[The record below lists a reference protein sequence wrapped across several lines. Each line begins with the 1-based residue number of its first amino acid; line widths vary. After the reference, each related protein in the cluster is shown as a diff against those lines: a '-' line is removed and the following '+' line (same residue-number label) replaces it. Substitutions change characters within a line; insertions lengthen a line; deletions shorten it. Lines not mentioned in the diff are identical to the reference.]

1 LITKVIAFHQPI
13 FAIINQP
20 EAHMS
25 SDIIILQINTA
36 FNEASMS
43 ISRNGLLV
51 HEMINANQQEH
62 AGFIQPA
69 IKEICARLNIS
80 LNELSAVA
88 VMNGPGSYTGLR
100 VGLSSAKGIC
110 FALNIPLICIN
121 TLDWIAF
128 GNRRKETDLICPMI
142 DARRMEVF
150 TGLYDC
156 HMKNIFPSSAMVL
169 DDDSFSVYLL
179 SHTINFCGTGALKWK
194 EICNNKNAYFL
205 NETHD
210 TYHFTSLAFNKFTQK
225 RFANLAYSEPFYI
238 KEFYTIAKPI

>member
-1 LITKVIAFHQPI
+1 
-13 FAIINQP
+13 
-20 EAHMS
+20 MS

-36 FNEASMS
+36 FNEASIS

-69 IKEICARLNIS
+69 IKDICTQLNIS

-110 FALNIPLICIN
+110 FALDIPLICIN

-128 GNRRKETDLICPMI
+128 GNQTTETELICPMI

-150 TGLYDC
+150 TGLYNC
-156 HMKNIFPSSAMVL
+156 NMKNIFPSSAMVL
-169 DDDSFSVYLL
+169 DDNSFSVYLL
-179 SHTINFCGTGALKWK
+179 SHTINFCGTGASKWK
-194 EICNNKNAYFL
+194 EICTSKNAYFL

-210 TYHFTSLAFNKFTQK
+210 TSHFSSLAFSKYSEKN
-225 RFANLAYSEPFYI
+225 FANVAYSEPFYL
-238 KEFYTIAKPI
+238 KEFYTIAKPS